1 MPPITEI
8 KDGQVRYESNVYSF
22 GHIPSE
28 AKKRDND
35 LNELLKKE
43 IKRFISIS
51 NIVHEKKNRVRLY
64 WTVGNILRNIL
75 DNSGLV
81 DQRDKSLFFSN
92 ARLHLDTKIFP
103 ESDLS
108 KRRNI
113 PEHFYKLSGYREDL
127 AVKVNWTAWSYLFDS
142 PIIINNKKFDE
153 WFQNILATNN
163 YEFDQAFSRIW
174 AQSFTTLFKDI
185 DLRNWGDEEFL
196 KPIRCTLEIVQRMK
210 ESGIDISETET
221 RDKLR
226 LFLKNHKKEF
236 ILLTMG
242 EIKEDVFIET
252 ILKKFML
259 NKRSFS

>member
-1 MPPITEI
+1 MPPITDI

-22 GHIPSE
+22 GQMPSE
-28 AKKRDND
+28 AKNRDNA

-43 IKRFISIS
+43 IKKFVLQSG
-51 NIVHEKKNRVRLY
+51 IVDEKKNRVRFY
-64 WTVGNILRNIL
+64 WMVGKILRDIFH
-75 DNSGLV
+75 NSGLV
-81 DQRDKSLFFSN
+81 DERDKSLFFSN

-142 PIIINNKKFDE
+142 PIIINNRRFDE
-153 WFQNILATNN
+153 WFQNVLETNK

-174 AQSFTTLFKDI
+174 AQSFTTLFKGI
-185 DLRNWGDEEFL
+185 DLRNWSDEEFL
-196 KPIRCTLEIVQRMK
+196 KPIRCSLEIVQRMK
-210 ESGIDISETET
+210 ESGIDISATET
-221 RDKLR
+221 RDKLK
-226 LFLKNHKKEF
+226 KNLRDHKKKF

-242 EIKEDVFIET
+242 KVKEEEFIQI
-252 ILKKFML
+252 ILNNFYYK
-259 NKRSFS
+259 